1 MQTAAPNIHNM
12 PAFTERMPLHK
23 VKTRMPLNST
33 AIASPPKGLIFSLK
47 MIRANRAVRIGADA
61 MTTLPVA
68 AVSDLDAWLKVI
80 IYSAK
85 PKTPASRNLG
95 KSFFPEIQF
104 CKKFRLL

>member
-1 MQTAAPNIHNM
+1 MQTAAPNIQKM
-12 PAFTERMPLHK
+12 PAFTERMPFHN
-23 VKTRMPLNST
+23 VKTRIPINSMMI
-33 AIASPPKGLIFSLK
+33 AIHPKNLIFSLK